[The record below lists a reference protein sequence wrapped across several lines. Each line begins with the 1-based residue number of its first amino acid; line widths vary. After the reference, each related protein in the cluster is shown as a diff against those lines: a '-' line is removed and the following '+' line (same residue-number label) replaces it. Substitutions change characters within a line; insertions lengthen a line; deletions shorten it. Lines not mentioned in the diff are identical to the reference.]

1 MMFFLLFY
9 SLGCGIGYGYL
20 YRILKRQFFLFK
32 FSVVFFVLALVLV
45 DGFVEVGLVMF
56 ISFWFVELRI
66 VDLCIVFVVIGILFC
81 IFIENY
87 LIFDLILIKQYFGI
101 INNWYFV

>member
-1 MMFFLLFY
+1 M
-9 SLGCGIGYGYL
+9 
-20 YRILKRQFFLFK
+20 
-32 FSVVFFVLALVLV
+32 FFVLALVSV

-56 ISFWFVELRI
+56 ISFWFVELRN

-87 LIFDLILIKQYFGI
+87 LIFDLILIK
-101 INNWYFV
+101 